1 MSKTKSSKAPDLQD
15 DSPAGV
21 AAVNRAL
28 ALLAA
33 FSKEH
38 PSFTLTQLAESTG
51 LYKSTVLR
59 LAESL
64 ELHGYLVRS
73 AAGIFTL
80 GPTPMRLAALY
91 RSNLHPA
98 EVVMPILRELMQA
111 TSESAAL
118 YVRAGDKRLCAY
130 RVTSSRAIS
139 DNVQQ
144 GELLSLEKGA
154 GGHVLMAFSGETGMQ
169 YEKIR
174 RQMIAITLGERDSET
189 AAIACPVFGVDQKL
203 EGALSLSGP
212 IQRFRPSDIKRM
224 SPSLVMAARAM
235 TAGLGGDVDVY
246 ESGGG
251 CAGDTYPVAG
261 IRATS

>member
-1 MSKTKSSKAPDLQD
+1 MAKSKSPTASDLQD
-15 DSPAGV
+15 DSTAGV

-28 ALLAA
+28 ALLGA

-38 PSFTLTQLAESTG
+38 PSFTLTQLADATG

-73 AAGIFTL
+73 TTGIFTL

-98 EVVMPILRELMQA
+98 EVVMPVLRELMQA

-118 YVRAGDKRLCAY
+118 YVRAGNKRLCAY

-139 DNVQQ
+139 DTVQQ

-154 GGHVLMAFSGETGMQ
+154 GGHVLLAFSGEIGMQ

-174 RQMIAITLGERDSET
+174 RQLIAVTLGERDSET
-189 AAIACPVFGVDQKL
+189 AALACPVFGVDQKL

-212 IQRFRPSDIKRM
+212 IQRFTPADIKRM
-224 SPSLVMAARAM
+224 SPNLIMAARAI
-235 TAGLGGDVDVY
+235 TASLGGDVDVY
-246 ESGGG
+246 EKL
-251 CAGDTYPVAG
+251 
-261 IRATS
+261 

>member
-1 MSKTKSSKAPDLQD
+1 MSKPKFPIASDFHD
-15 DSPAGV
+15 DSTGGV

-33 FSKEH
+33 FSKQH
-38 PSFTLTQLAESTG
+38 PSFTLTQLAKSTG

-64 ELHGYLVRS
+64 ELHGYLIRS
-73 AAGIFTL
+73 ATGVFTL
-80 GPTPMRLAALY
+80 GPTPMQLAATY

-98 EVVMPILRELMQA
+98 EVVMPVLRELMQE

-118 YVRAGDKRLCAY
+118 YVRAGNKRLCAY

-139 DNVQQ
+139 DNVQL
-144 GELLSLEKGA
+144 GELLPLNKGA
-154 GGHVLMAFSGETGMQ
+154 GGHVLLAFSGETGMQ
-169 YEKIR
+169 YEIIR
-174 RQMIAITLGERDSET
+174 KKLIAITLGERDSET
-189 AAIACPVFGVDQKL
+189 AAIACPVFGVDHKL

-224 SPSLVMAARAM
+224 SPNLVLAARAM
-235 TAGLGGDVDVY
+235 TVALGGELEAY
-246 ESGGG
+246 EKFQIS
-251 CAGDTYPVAG
+251 
-261 IRATS
+261 